1 MHKIKLVPAS
11 PFFNSCDLTVYDVTE
26 GKEKKRC
33 RITAEYAKVDVDAIK
48 REGHDTFEK
57 ALVYY
62 KEWIYAVVRHYIAD
76 DWEATEGYDE
86 IMQIIADHIRKYY
99 EEAQV

>member
-1 MHKIKLVPAS
+1 MHKIKLVPAK

-33 RITAEYAKVDVDAIK
+33 KITVEYAKVDVDSIK
-48 REGHDTFEK
+48 RDGHDTFEK
-57 ALVYY
+57 AMGYY
-62 KEWIYAVVRHYIAD
+62 KDWIYAVVRHYIAD

-86 IMQIIADHIRKYY
+86 IMDIVAEHITQYY
-99 EEAQV
+99 QEV

>member
-11 PFFNSCDLTVYDVTE
+11 PFYNSCDLTVYDVTD

-33 RITAEYAKVDVDAIK
+33 KITVEYAKVDVDSIK
-48 REGHDTFEK
+48 RDGHDTFDK
-57 ALVYY
+57 AMTYY

-76 DWEATEGYDE
+76 DWEAAGGYDE
-86 IMQIIADHIRKYY
+86 IMQIVAERIEKYY
-99 EEAQV
+99 QEV